1 MFLFYC
7 GLLFVFKNVIPCEYE
22 IVMQLMHLIFIF
34 SSNTSVGPHA
44 LMGMFVELL
53 EFDGAVL
60 NGLTNITNELKR
72 ALHWATVMLSEGARF
87 QSVRRHT
94 CQALNTGQNITLE
107 TVLWLRMRNWER
119 MSEYWVMCQRHD
131 DNADLPMDL
140 DLVEKM
146 AALDIH
152 SFADIRQ
159 ELCML
164 LFNPKALE

>member
-1 MFLFYC
+1 MLGLCVYLHTLLLFLFYC

-72 ALHWATVMLSEGARF
+72 ALHWATVMLRALGSNLLEDTHAR
-87 QSVRRHT
+87 H
-94 CQALNTGQNITLE
+94 
-107 TVLWLRMRNWER
+107 
-119 MSEYWVMCQRHD
+119 
-131 DNADLPMDL
+131 
-140 DLVEKM
+140 
-146 AALDIH
+146 
-152 SFADIRQ
+152 
-159 ELCML
+159 
-164 LFNPKALE
+164 